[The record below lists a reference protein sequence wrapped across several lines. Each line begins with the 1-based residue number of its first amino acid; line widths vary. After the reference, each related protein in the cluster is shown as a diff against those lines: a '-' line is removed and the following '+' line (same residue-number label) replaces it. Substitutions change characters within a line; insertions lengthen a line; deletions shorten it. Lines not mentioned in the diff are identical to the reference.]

1 MRGQSLS
8 INKRRCL
15 AWQSVRTSSNRS
27 IEPPCS
33 DNYVAVLASLPLSK
47 QSFVLVDGTLTLNG
61 GPKSAVAL
69 LAGAPIVARVK
80 DGVGNII
87 VHGRRVGLLGSGAE
101 VIVAGRSFIV
111 GSSVS
116 ISSVIIPHH

>member
-1 MRGQSLS
+1 M
-8 INKRRCL
+8 
-15 AWQSVRTSSNRS
+15 
-27 IEPPCS
+27 
-33 DNYVAVLASLPLSK
+33 
-47 QSFVLVDGTLTLNG
+47 LVDGTLTLNG